1 MGTEDSHLLELA
13 GIAAKLPNSMERAG
27 WNPLQNDGDALKL
40 LVKLRLDV
48 FVHDMSAEVYCGVR
62 GQLMIREDCD
72 GTLNDRCRATRRAI
86 VRAAAARA
94 TLGG

>member
-1 MGTEDSHLLELA
+1 MNDLQLLELA
-13 GIAAKLPNSMERAG
+13 AVAAKLRNSLERTG
-27 WNPLQNDGDALKL
+27 WDPLQNDGDALNL
-40 LVKLRLDV
+40 VVKLRLDV
-48 FVHDMSAEVYCGVR
+48 LVHDKSAEVYCGVR